1 MEFSHEPVL
10 LKECIEGLNI
20 RPNGIYVDCTVG
32 GAGHS
37 AEILKR
43 LGPKGL
49 LIGIDQD
56 REALE
61 AAEEKLRKTESK
73 AKFIIIHE
81 NFENIRQILDEKR
94 INAVDGVLLDLGVS
108 SYQIEA
114 EKRGFRYMD
123 DAPLDMRMNQ
133 DSEFTAK
140 ELVNTWPKDEIARII
155 REYGEEKWAARIAE
169 FICKARENQL
179 IETTSQL
186 VDIIKAAIPA
196 SARRKEGQHPAKRT
210 FQAIR
215 IAVNREL
222 EVLENA
228 LPGIVES
235 LIRGGRLCVIT
246 FHSLE
251 DRIVKQFFRNKSG
264 LCKCPP
270 DFPKC
275 VCNPVKQLK
284 IITRKPIVPSE
295 EELKRNHRARSAKL
309 RIAEKL

>member
-1 MEFSHEPVL
+1 MEFAHEPVL

-20 RPNGIYVDCTVG
+20 RPDGVYVDCTLG

-37 AEILKR
+37 VEILNR
-43 LGPKGL
+43 LGPGGL

-61 AAEEKLRKTESK
+61 AAKEKLENVRSK
-73 AKFIIIHE
+73 GNFITIHE
-81 NFENIRQILDEKR
+81 NFENIRQILEAQK
-94 INAVDGVLLDLGVS
+94 IKSVDGILMDLGVS
-108 SYQIEA
+108 SHQLDADE
-114 EKRGFRYMD
+114 RGFKYLN

-133 DSEFTAK
+133 DDGFTAK

-155 REYGEEKWAARIAE
+155 RDYGEEKWAARIAE
-169 FICKARENQL
+169 FICKAREDYV

-196 SARRKEGQHPAKRT
+196 PARREGQHPAKRT

-222 EVLENA
+222 EVLESV
-228 LPGIVES
+228 LPDMLES
-235 LIRGGRLCVIT
+235 LNSGGRLCIIS

-251 DRIVKQFFRNKSG
+251 DRIVKQFFISRSG
-264 LCKCPP
+264 RCKCPP
-270 DFPKC
+270 GFPKC
-275 VCNPVKQLK
+275 ICNAVKEVKVITPKPV
-284 IITRKPIVPSE
+284 TPSE
-295 EELKRNHRARSAKL
+295 EELERNHRARSAKL

>member
-20 RPNGIYVDCTVG
+20 RKDGVYVDCTIG

-37 AEILKR
+37 VEILKR
-43 LGPKGL
+43 LGPEGL

-56 REALE
+56 VEALE
-61 AAEEKLRKTESK
+61 AAKEKLESVNSK
-73 AKFIIIHE
+73 GRFITIYE
-81 NFENIRQILDEKR
+81 NFENIRKILEAQK
-94 INAVDGVLLDLGVS
+94 IKSVDGILMDLGVS
-108 SYQIEA
+108 SYQLDADE
-114 EKRGFRYMD
+114 RGFKYLN

-133 DSEFTAK
+133 NDEFTAK

-155 REYGEEKWAARIAE
+155 RDYGEEKWASRIAE
-169 FICKARENQL
+169 FICKAREDYV

-196 SARRKEGQHPAKRT
+196 SARREAQHPAKRT

-222 EVLENA
+222 EVLEA
-228 LPGIVES
+228 VLPDMLES
-235 LIRGGRLCVIT
+235 LNRGGRLCIIT

-251 DRIVKQFFRNKSG
+251 DRIVKQFFRDRSG
-264 LCKCPP
+264 RCKCPP

-275 VCNPVKQLK
+275 VCNAVRELK
-284 IITRKPIVPSE
+284 VITPKPIIPTE

-309 RIAEKL
+309 RISEKL

>member
-20 RPNGIYVDCTVG
+20 RKDGVYVDCTIG

-37 AEILKR
+37 VEILKR
-43 LGPKGL
+43 LGPEGL

-56 REALE
+56 VEALE
-61 AAEEKLRKTESK
+61 AAKEKLESVNSK
-73 AKFIIIHE
+73 GRFITIYE
-81 NFENIRQILDEKR
+81 NFENIRKILEAQK
-94 INAVDGVLLDLGVS
+94 IKSVDGILMDLGVS
-108 SYQIEA
+108 SYQLDADE
-114 EKRGFRYMD
+114 RGFKYLN

-133 DSEFTAK
+133 NDEFTAK

-155 REYGEEKWAARIAE
+155 RDYGEEKWASRIAE
-169 FICKARENQL
+169 FICKAREDYV

-196 SARRKEGQHPAKRT
+196 SARREAQHPAKRT

-222 EVLENA
+222 EVLEA
-228 LPGIVES
+228 VLPDMLEN
-235 LIRGGRLCVIT
+235 LNRGGRLCIIT

-251 DRIVKQFFRNKSG
+251 DRIVKQFFRDRSG
-264 LCKCPP
+264 RCKCPP

-275 VCNPVKQLK
+275 VCNAVRELK
-284 IITRKPIVPSE
+284 VITPKPIIPTE

-309 RIAEKL
+309 RISEKL

>member
-20 RPNGIYVDCTVG
+20 RKDGVYVDCTIG

-37 AEILKR
+37 VEILKR
-43 LGPKGL
+43 LGPEGL

-56 REALE
+56 VEALE
-61 AAEEKLRKTESK
+61 AAKEKLESVNSK
-73 AKFIIIHE
+73 GRFITIYE
-81 NFENIRQILDEKR
+81 NFENIRKILEAQK
-94 INAVDGVLLDLGVS
+94 IKSVDGILMDLGVS
-108 SYQIEA
+108 SYQLDADE
-114 EKRGFRYMD
+114 RGFKYLN

-133 DSEFTAK
+133 NDEFTAK

-155 REYGEEKWAARIAE
+155 RDYGEEKWASRIAE
-169 FICKARENQL
+169 FICKAREDYV

-196 SARRKEGQHPAKRT
+196 SARREAQHPAKRT

-222 EVLENA
+222 EVLEA
-228 LPGIVES
+228 VLPDMLES
-235 LIRGGRLCVIT
+235 LNRGGRLCIIT

-251 DRIVKQFFRNKSG
+251 DRIVKQFFRDRSG
-264 LCKCPP
+264 RCKCPQ

-275 VCNPVKQLK
+275 VCNAVRELK
-284 IITRKPIVPSE
+284 VITPKPIIPTE

-309 RIAEKL
+309 RISEKL

>member
-10 LKECIEGLNI
+10 LKESIEGLNI
-20 RPNGIYVDCTVG
+20 RPDGIYVDCTLG

-43 LGPKGL
+43 LGAGGL

-56 REALE
+56 AVALD
-61 AAEEKLRKTESK
+61 AAGKKLESVDSK
-73 AKFIIIHE
+73 GRFVTIHE
-81 NFENIRQILDEKR
+81 NFENIRQVLNVQR
-94 INAVDGVLLDLGVS
+94 IKSVDGILVDLGVS
-108 SYQIEA
+108 SYQLDADE
-114 EKRGFRYMD
+114 RGFKYQN

-133 DSEFTAK
+133 DSDFTAK
-140 ELVNTWPKDEIARII
+140 ELVNTWPKNEIARII

-169 FICKARENQL
+169 FICKARENYV

-196 SARRKEGQHPAKRT
+196 SARRNEGQHPAKRT

-222 EVLENA
+222 EVLEKA
-228 LPGIVES
+228 LPEMTDS
-235 LIRGGRLCVIT
+235 LNRGGRLCVIT

-264 LCKCPP
+264 HCKCPP
-270 DFPKC
+270 DFPQC
-275 VCNPVKQLK
+275 VCNPVKELK
-284 IITRKPIVPSE
+284 IITPKPITPSE
-295 EELKRNHRARSAKL
+295 EELERNHRARSAKL
-309 RIAEKL
+309 RISEKL

>member
-235 LIRGGRLCVIT
+235 LNRGGRLCVIT

>member
-1 MEFSHEPVL
+1 MEFSHKPVL

-20 RPNGIYVDCTVG
+20 RADGVYVDCTLG

-37 AEILKR
+37 SEILKR
-43 LGPKGL
+43 LGPEGL

-56 REALE
+56 TEALK
-61 AAEEKLRKTESK
+61 AAEETLKKVNSQGRFVTV
-73 AKFIIIHE
+73 HE
-81 NFENIRQILDEKR
+81 NFENIRQILDAQK
-94 INAVDGVLLDLGVS
+94 IKSVDGILMDLGVS
-108 SYQIEA
+108 SYQLDSDE
-114 EKRGFRYMD
+114 RGFKYLN

-140 ELVNTWPKDEIARII
+140 ELVNTWSKNDIARIL
-155 REYGEEKWAARIAE
+155 RDYGEEKWAVRIAE
-169 FICKARENQL
+169 FICKAREHYA

-196 SARRKEGQHPAKRT
+196 AARREGQHPAKRT

-222 EVLENA
+222 EVLESV
-228 LPGIVES
+228 LPKMLES
-235 LIRGGRLCVIT
+235 LNKGGRLCVIT

-251 DRIVKQFFRNKSG
+251 DRIVKQFMRDKAG
-264 LCKCPP
+264 RCKCPP
-270 DFPKC
+270 DFPQC
-275 VCNPVKQLK
+275 VCNAVKELK
-284 IITRKPIVPSE
+284 IITSKPITPSE
-295 EELKRNHRARSAKL
+295 EELECNHRARSAKL

>member
-20 RPNGIYVDCTVG
+20 RPDGVYVDCTVG

-37 AEILKR
+37 AEILRR
-43 LGPKGL
+43 LGDGGL
-49 LIGIDQD
+49 LIGMDQD
-56 REALE
+56 IEALE
-61 AAEEKLRKTESK
+61 AAKARLESVCSK
-73 AKFIIIHE
+73 GNFVLIHE
-81 NFENIRQILDEKR
+81 NFENIRQVLKTQKITS
-94 INAVDGVLLDLGVS
+94 ADGVLVDLGVS
-108 SYQIEA
+108 SYQLDADE
-114 EKRGFRYMD
+114 RGFKYLN

-140 ELVNTWPKDEIARII
+140 ELVNTWSKNDIARII
-155 REYGEEKWAARIAE
+155 RDYGEEKWASRIAE
-169 FICKARENQL
+169 FICRAREKYV

-196 SARRKEGQHPAKRT
+196 SARRNEGQHPAKRT

-228 LPGIVES
+228 LPEMLES
-235 LIRGGRLCVIT
+235 LRTGGRLCVIT

-251 DRIVKQFFRNKSG
+251 DRIVKQFFRNRAGK
-264 LCKCPP
+264 CKCPP

-275 VCNPVKQLK
+275 VCNPVKELE
-284 IITRKPIVPSE
+284 ILTPKPVTPSE
-295 EELKRNHRARSAKL
+295 EELERNHRARSAKL

>member
-10 LKECIEGLNI
+10 LNESIEGLNI
-20 RPNGIYVDCTVG
+20 RPDGIYVDCTIG

-43 LGPKGL
+43 LGENGL

-56 REALE
+56 REALS
-61 AAEEKLRKTESK
+61 AAK
-73 AKFIIIHE
+73 AKLETVNSKGNFVLIHE
-81 NFENIRQILDEKR
+81 NFENIRKILEGQK
-94 INAVDGVLLDLGVS
+94 IKSADGILADLGVS
-108 SYQIEA
+108 SYQLDADE
-114 EKRGFRYMD
+114 RGFRYQG
-123 DAPLDMRMNQ
+123 DAPLDMRMNRNNA
-133 DSEFTAK
+133 FTAK
-140 ELVNTWPKDEIARII
+140 ELVNTWSKDEIAGILRD
-155 REYGEEKWAARIAE
+155 YGEEKWASRIAE
-169 FICKARENQL
+169 FICKAREKHV

-186 VDIIKAAIPA
+186 VDIIKAAVPA

-215 IAVNREL
+215 IAVNKEL
-222 EVLENA
+222 EVLGKA
-228 LPGIVES
+228 LPEMLKS
-235 LIRGGRLCVIT
+235 LNRGGRLCIIT

-251 DRIVKQFFRNKSG
+251 DRIVKQFFRNRSG

-275 VCNPVKQLK
+275 VCNPVKELK
-284 IITRKPIVPSE
+284 ILTLKPITPSD
-295 EELKRNHRARSAKL
+295 EELNRNHRARSAKL

>member
-20 RPNGIYVDCTVG
+20 RPDGIYVDCTVG

-43 LGPKGL
+43 LGPEGL

-56 REALE
+56 REAL
-61 AAEEKLRKTESK
+61 AAARENLGKVNSK
-73 AKFIIIHE
+73 GRFVLIHE
-81 NFENIRQILDEKR
+81 NFENIRQILEVQK
-94 INAVDGVLLDLGVS
+94 IKLADGILVDLGVS
-108 SYQIEA
+108 SYQLSADE
-114 EKRGFRYMD
+114 RGFKYQE

-133 DSEFTAK
+133 ESEFTAK
-140 ELVNTWPKDEIARII
+140 ELVNTWPEDDIARII
-155 REYGEEKWAARIAE
+155 RDYGEERWAARIAK
-169 FICKARENQL
+169 FIGEARKNYV

-196 SARRKEGQHPAKRT
+196 SARKEKQHPAKRT

-222 EVLENA
+222 EVLETV
-228 LPGIVES
+228 LPKMLES
-235 LIRGGRLCVIT
+235 LDRGGRLCIIT

-251 DRIVKQFFRNKSG
+251 DRIVKQFIRDRTG
-264 LCKCPP
+264 RCKCPP

-275 VCNPVKQLK
+275 VCNAVKELKPV
-284 IITRKPIVPSE
+284 TTKPITPSE
-295 EELKRNHRARSAKL
+295 EELERNHRARSAKL